1 MTSLALKTFPESK
14 VKYKYSATLLKN
26 EQILFTGGSDQR
38 DWEGKFSTAMQ
49 YDPLKDKYLPTGNMH
64 LPRFKHGNS
73 VVLLENG
80 NVLIGGGGKFA
91 ELYDP
96 VVCEFVEVSGS
107 FNKSLHYAT
116 ATLLLDNKV
125 LISGG
130 YEMNIICT
138 KDAWLYS
145 SR

>member
-1 MTSLALKTFPESK
+1 
-14 VKYKYSATLLKN
+14 
-26 EQILFTGGSDQR
+26 
-38 DWEGKFSTAMQ
+38 
-49 YDPLKDKYLPTGNMH
+49 MH

-80 NVLIGGGGKFA
+80 NVLIGGGGKF

-96 VVCEFVEVSGS
+96 VACEFVEVSGS
-107 FNKSLHYAT
+107 FNKSLQYAT

-125 LISGG
+125 LIIGG

-138 KDAWLYS
+138 KEAWLYS